1 MYIVQTNKN
10 EKDDTHVTPMWPSST
25 YAYKHYILFPY
36 DTIYC
41 CCFVIFGLTTNT
53 NEMYQSVNL
62 SIVEMDAVAGVGTR
76 IGFSYSGPGN
86 SSFVWPRI
94 SRPPIDRFWPN
105 FQRWKKTISATARR
119 SLPLLQFA
127 VPPLGDRKGKRFPQ
141 ISRKREGRSSSFWY
155 RSKKLGSLTKL
166 LEYATPPIWESG
178 GGVPLNLNKFY
189 KKIWSYDFWKN
200 LQINR
205 HYKGV
210 SNGEKN

>member
-127 VPPLGDRKGKRFPQ
+127 VPPLGDRKGKRFPKFLENGKADRHH
-141 ISRKREGRSSSFWY
+141 SGTVRKSWAPWRNFWNMPLLLFGKVGEGY
-155 RSKKLGSLTKL
+155 
-166 LEYATPPIWESG
+166 P
-178 GGVPLNLNKFY
+178 
-189 KKIWSYDFWKN
+189 
-200 LQINR
+200 
-205 HYKGV
+205 
-210 SNGEKN
+210 